1 MKPKAFALLLF
12 FLAFA
17 ATAGLEAGTGDRVV
31 LNRDFYSALSSVP
44 AILRDEFMDG
54 KLNGIVMARGRVKSV
69 EGMKRYKKS
78 YRVTLNDA
86 DSARTGMTIIYY
98 LFMDNRDSISMLEK
112 GALVEFSGQLMACT
126 PLNTR
131 RDSYILDIVLEKGAI
146 VIE

>member
-1 MKPKAFALLLF
+1 MKTKAFALLLSL
-12 FLAFA
+12 LALA
-17 ATAGLEAGTGDRVV
+17 AAAGLDAGTGDRAV
-31 LNRDFYSALSSVP
+31 LNRDFYSSVSSVP
-44 AILRDEFMDG
+44 AILRDEFMDR
-54 KLNGIVMARGRVKSV
+54 KLNGIVTARGRVKSV
-69 EGMKRYKKS
+69 EEMKRYKKR
-78 YRVTLNDA
+78 YRVALNDA

-98 LFMDNRDSISMLEK
+98 LFMDNRDSIAMLEK